1 MNATTHWDAVC
12 ADFHF
17 PTVANATV
25 VGTFASEYFGEH
37 FGDDFEQILSVVAEA
52 CATNSPDY
60 DGDDFLRASIEG
72 WPDP

>member
-1 MNATTHWDAVC
+1 MDATTQWDAVC
-12 ADFHF
+12 TQFNF
-17 PTVANATV
+17 PTTAQATV
-25 VGTFASEYFGEH
+25 DGTFESEYTGEH
-37 FGDDFEQILSVVAEA
+37 FQDDFEQILQVVAEA